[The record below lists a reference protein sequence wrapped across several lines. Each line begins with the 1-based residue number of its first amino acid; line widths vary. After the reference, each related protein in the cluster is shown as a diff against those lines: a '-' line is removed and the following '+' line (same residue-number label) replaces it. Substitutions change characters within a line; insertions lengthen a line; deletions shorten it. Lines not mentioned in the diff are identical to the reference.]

1 MYSLA
6 QIKQL
11 YANIG
16 KLITSSLELD
26 KVLEGIM
33 EEVKV
38 FFDAEN
44 WSLMRLDPNTDE
56 LFFVIVQGID
66 RKAVENIRLGPGEGI
81 AGMVA
86 KTGKSVF
93 VPDTSAD
100 PRFSDRVD
108 RASGFRTRSVM
119 AVPLIFRGAVY
130 GVIELVNRT
139 TGASYTEDEHLVL
152 QTIADFS
159 AIAFANAALYE
170 KVLSLGAT
178 DPLTGLGN
186 RANLEEII
194 LNAEQSAGRR
204 RRRVDEDMHALVAVI
219 DIDDFKGIND
229 TYGHR
234 EGDAVLKEISR
245 LLRAHVRGNDT
256 VFRIGGDEFLV
267 LMTGPSA
274 VTLAAMENRMRASLS
289 SISEFS
295 MGTRYSVHLSYGTC
309 SGPLS
314 SMRDLIHRADLEM
327 YQNKKAP
334 KDGTAGG

>member
-86 KTGKSVF
+86 KRGQSVF

-108 RASGFRTRSVM
+108 RATGFRTRSVM
-119 AVPLIFRGAVY
+119 AVPLISGAPS
-130 GVIELVNRT
+130 
-139 TGASYTEDEHLVL
+139 TG
-152 QTIADFS
+152 
-159 AIAFANAALYE
+159 
-170 KVLSLGAT
+170 
-178 DPLTGLGN
+178 
-186 RANLEEII
+186 
-194 LNAEQSAGRR
+194 
-204 RRRVDEDMHALVAVI
+204 
-219 DIDDFKGIND
+219 
-229 TYGHR
+229 
-234 EGDAVLKEISR
+234 
-245 LLRAHVRGNDT
+245 
-256 VFRIGGDEFLV
+256 
-267 LMTGPSA
+267 
-274 VTLAAMENRMRASLS
+274 S
-289 SISEFS
+289 SSW
-295 MGTRYSVHLSYGTC
+295 
-309 SGPLS
+309 
-314 SMRDLIHRADLEM
+314 
-327 YQNKKAP
+327 
-334 KDGTAGG
+334 